1 MKAVARLLFVYITGT
16 LWMRAMSA
24 LGLTAI
30 VIGTGILAYL
40 PPLVAQHGGPA
51 QFSLAVETML
61 SLLPVVGIV
70 ALMLGGS
77 LMPTM
82 VSRLAA
88 SHYSHVLPHARGK
101 LLASAFGSVVII
113 AVVASAALWINIP
126 AQMRIII
133 SFERLLAGSLL
144 TYSSVYLALWIAS
157 RLRSSLALI
166 VGTFMV
172 LAALVLPLR
181 FMGLMVPLR
190 WALVPFAI
198 LWSVVAAA
206 LLFAPHIRRSAVGL
220 RTRLQRGTSGAFAST
235 YDGGDEVDLMLGTA
249 RPWLIALAQIVPIVL
264 AGYLLGWLFGD
275 ARLDR
280 KIKLWLGYLTM
291 LTMLSAAAT
300 TFAAARSRALW
311 LRAHWTREQL
321 FARIEAAYWKRTCY
335 VLGVLLVAM
344 ALVGTYFGL
353 PTRPLAF
360 GLALLVLTATVS
372 TYLGLVITRSLG
384 WAVTALALGGIL
396 ALLATAWYVAD
407 TATPTSTIV
416 SLEAGLAAL
425 AVALRSVAKRRWL
438 GLDWMLSRPET
449 ATRAAA

>member
-1 MKAVARLLFVYITGT
+1 VKAVARLILAYFTGSAWT
-16 LWMRAMSA
+16 RAMSA

-30 VIGTGILAYL
+30 VVGTGILAYL
-40 PPLVAQHGGPA
+40 PPLVAQQGGPA

-61 SLLPVVGIV
+61 SLLPVIGIV

-77 LMPTM
+77 LMPPM

-101 LLASAFGSVVII
+101 LLASAFGTVALI
-113 AVVASAALWINIP
+113 AVVASAALWINILEP
-126 AQMRIII
+126 MRVII

-157 RLRSSLALI
+157 RLRSSLAL
-166 VGTFMV
+166 VAGTFMV

-190 WALVPFAI
+190 WALVPFAV
-198 LWSVVAAA
+198 LWIMVAAA
-206 LLFAPHIRRSAVGL
+206 LLFAPRIRSAAVGL
-220 RTRLQRGTSGAFAST
+220 RARIQRGTSGAFANG

-249 RPWLIALAQIVPIVL
+249 RPWLLALAQVVPIVL

-275 ARLDR
+275 ARVDR
-280 KIKLWLGYLTM
+280 KVKLWLGYLTM

-321 FARIEAAYWKRTCY
+321 FARVEAAYWKRLSY

-384 WAVTALALGGIL
+384 WAVTAIALGSIL
-396 ALLATAWYVAD
+396 ALLATAWYIAD
-407 TATPTSTIV
+407 ASTPTLTIV
-416 SLEAGLAAL
+416 SLQAALAAL
-425 AVALRSVAKRRWL
+425 AIALRSVAKRRWV
-438 GLDWMLSRPET
+438 GLDWTLSRPE
-449 ATRAAA
+449 AVARAAG